1 MTYDGPPT
9 LSHGPLSLALA
20 PAKGG
25 SAASFSY
32 LDRDGREIPVFRGT
46 PENATGALEHS
57 TFPMV
62 PYCNRIR
69 GGAFTFRGREVR
81 IAPNMAGDPSPLHGD
96 GWLAQWE
103 VTRLEASEAELRYVQ
118 EGGEWPWRYEA
129 RQSFA
134 LDQGG
139 LTLVLS
145 CTNLSDEPM
154 PCGLGHHPYFNC
166 TPQTRIDVE
175 VECAWTIDADVLPV
189 DKVPAEGRY
198 DLRNRLVCGQ
208 GLDNGFGGFGGV
220 ARIEDPSL
228 PFRIEI
234 RSDEARFFQLYSP
247 SEGGIFVAE
256 PVSHANAALNEPE
269 EKWEELGL
277 RVLAPGETMR
287 LPMRIEV
294 IPVQ

>member
-1 MTYDGPPT
+1 MYRAADGT
-9 LSHGPLSLALA
+9 ETS
-20 PAKGG
+20 
-25 SAASFSY
+25 
-32 LDRDGREIPVFRGT
+32 VFRGT
-46 PENATGALEHS
+46 PEKATSALDHS

-69 GGAFTFRGREVR
+69 GGAFTFREREVR
-81 IAPNMAGDPSPLHGD
+81 IAPNMKGDPSPLHGD
-96 GWLAQWE
+96 GWLAEWE
-103 VTRLEASEAELRYVQ
+103 VVRLEAAQAEIRYVHS
-118 EGGEWPWRYEA
+118 GGEWPWRYEA
-129 RQSFA
+129 RQTYA
-134 LDQGG
+134 LDKGG

-154 PCGLGHHPYFNC
+154 PCGLGHHPYFTC

-175 VECAWTIDADVLPV
+175 VECAWTIDEDVLPV

-208 GLDNGFGGFGGV
+208 DLDNGFGGFGGV

-234 RSDEARFFQLYSP
+234 RSDAARFFQLYSP
-247 SEGGIFVAE
+247 KQGGIFVAE

-269 EKWEELGL
+269 DQWEKLGL
-277 RVLAPGETMR
+277 RVLAPRETLR
-287 LPMRIEV
+287 LPMRVEV

>member
-1 MTYDGPPT
+1 MTDNGPPT
-9 LSHGPLSLALA
+9 LSRGALSLALA

-25 SAASFSY
+25 SVASFSY
-32 LDRDGREIPVFRGT
+32 RTADGRDISVFRGT
-46 PENATGALEHS
+46 PENATNALEHS

-69 GGAFTFRGREVR
+69 GGAFTFRQREVR

-96 GWLAQWE
+96 GWLAEWE
-103 VTRLEASEAELRYVQ
+103 VVRLETAEAEIRYVH

-129 RQSFA
+129 RQSYV
-134 LDQGG
+134 LDEGG

-154 PCGLGHHPYFNC
+154 PCGLGHHPYFTC
-166 TPQTRIDVE
+166 TPETRIDVE
-175 VECAWTIDADVLPV
+175 VECAWTIDEDVLPV
-189 DKVPAEGRY
+189 DKVPAEGKY

-208 GLDNGFGGFGGV
+208 DLDNGFGGFGGV
-220 ARIEDPSL
+220 ARIEDPAL
-228 PFRIEI
+228 PFLIEI
-234 RSDEARFFQLYSP
+234 RSDAARFFQLYSP
-247 SEGGIFVAE
+247 TEGGIFVAE

-269 EKWEELGL
+269 DQWEKLGL